1 MADEK
6 VIQKSGIERQTEIL
20 AAALEKAQTNGGV
33 LLNASQKSYPRL
45 FEKGLVVSPANA
57 LIMAIHSDNGEFKT
71 NNYTLFNRTQQR
83 GEAIRRGQKGVPFTW
98 INNEYAS
105 KENPEEKISKAEYN
119 KLPDEEK
126 GKFQVSPK
134 QETYTL
140 FNIDQ
145 STMANVHKE
154 DYEAQVEKYGN
165 KEQSEGYM
173 STQDR
178 QLRTDVNQFILNI
191 RDNLVPIRKDASGV
205 ALYDEKKDAV
215 ILPSQKVFDS
225 YNDYVQETAR
235 LVARATG
242 TPQRL
247 DREGFHQ
254 QEGESP
260 SLRAQTKEILTHELA
275 SAVKMLD
282 FGLPAKMRPETLQ
295 SVIPNAL
302 QFMKEDPK
310 FTEGLL
316 RDVNRTV
323 GMIKKAENG
332 EKIKLK
338 EPGETPQ
345 QKWDKNFPMQDA
357 PEKFQGI
364 VMLKDDEGKW
374 TITAKAENEPRFAIH
389 PTYEDVSLFFDVIKN
404 DQDEAHVKEFRTQIA
419 QKYHEE
425 FAKDPSKGID
435 LFTSNASKEALDLI
449 TKVNAFKSKDSKVY
463 LVATIADERQKPVE
477 LPSELWQRLY
487 LADNKKEYKPHLAA
501 TLYSDV
507 LAAKL
512 EEMKHATSVKVDGT
526 PQHEEK
532 EHQDYHQNLDAQSEK
547 QKQEEHKRQNSPEQK
562 EKAKQEEKAKEEATK
577 AETKA
582 VATVALSPMVKQ
594 FIDLKKKHPDALLLF
609 RCGDFY
615 ETYKEDAEKAS
626 KILGITL
633 TRSSKT
639 KDEKGKPLAMAGFP
653 YHALDTYLP
662 KLIRAGERVA
672 ICDQIEDPRR
682 SASQGTSANAE
693 SAAKQEVK
701 EEVFA
706 QKQVKTENEQQRMV
720 GMHR

>member
-45 FEKGLVVSPANA
+45 FDKGMIVSPANA

-98 INNEYAS
+98 VTNEYAS
-105 KENPEEKISKAEYN
+105 KENPEEKISKAEYY
-119 KLPDEEK
+119 KLSEDDK
-126 GKFQVSPK
+126 AKFQVSPK

-145 STMANVHKE
+145 STMPSVHKE
-154 DYEAQVEKYGN
+154 DYEAQVKEYGG
-165 KEQSEGYM
+165 KEQSEAYM
-173 STQDR
+173 SAEDR
-178 QLRTDVNQFILNI
+178 QLRMDVNQFILNI
-191 RDNLVPIRKDASGV
+191 RDNLVPIRKEASGFS
-205 ALYDEKKDAV
+205 LYDDKKDAV
-215 ILPSQKVFDS
+215 LIPSQKTFES

-235 LVARATG
+235 LVAMAAG
-242 TPQRL
+242 SPQRL
-247 DREGFHQ
+247 GREGFFRPD
-254 QEGESP
+254 GDTP
-260 SLRAQTKEILTHELA
+260 SLKAQTKEIMTHELV
-275 SAVKMLD
+275 SAIKMLD
-282 FGLPAKMRPETLQ
+282 FGLPAKMREETLR
-295 SVIPNAL
+295 STVPNAL

-310 FTEGLL
+310 FTEELL
-316 RDVNRTV
+316 HDVNRTL
-323 GMIKKAENG
+323 GMIKKAESG

-338 EPGETPQ
+338 EPVQTPQ
-345 QKWDKNFPMQDA
+345 QKWDKNFPMENVPD
-357 PEKFQGI
+357 KFQGV
-364 VMLKDDEGKW
+364 VMVKDDEGKW
-374 TITAKAENEPRFAIH
+374 TLTAKAENEPRFAIH

-419 QKYHEE
+419 QKYYQEL
-425 FAKDPSKGID
+425 AKDPSKGVD

-463 LVATIADERQKPVE
+463 LVATIGDERQQPVE
-477 LPSELWQRLY
+477 LSSELWQRLY
-487 LADNKKEYKPHLAA
+487 LADNKRDYKPHLAA
-501 TLYSDV
+501 ILYPEV

-512 EEMKHATSVKVDGT
+512 EEAKQATSIKVDGT

-532 EHQDYHQNLDAQSEK
+532 EHQDYHQNLDLQAEK
-547 QKQEEHKRQNSPEQK
+547 EKLEEMKRQNSPEQK
-562 EKAKQEEKAKEEATK
+562 EKEKQEEKAKEEATK

-582 VATVALSPMVKQ
+582 VAAIALSPMLKQ
-594 FIDLKKKHPDALLLF
+594 FLDLKKKHPDALLLF

-615 ETYKEDAEKAS
+615 ETYMQDAEKSS

-633 TRSSKT
+633 TKSSKT
-639 KDEKGKPLAMAGFP
+639 KDPDGKPLAMAGFP

-662 KLIRAGERVA
+662 KLIRAGQRVA
-672 ICDQIEDPRR
+672 ICDQIEAPKETTKRGITETI
-682 SASQGTSANAE
+682 APTE
-693 SAAKQEVK
+693 KQEVK
-701 EEVFA
+701 QEATKAKPEEQTQHQSF
-706 QKQVKTENEQQRMV
+706 
-720 GMHR
+720 HR

>member
-6 VIQKSGIERQTEIL
+6 IIQKSGIERQTEIL

-45 FEKGLVVSPANA
+45 FDKGMIVSPANA

-71 NNYTLFNRTQQR
+71 NSYTLFNRTQQR

-105 KENPEEKISKAEYN
+105 KENPEEKISKAEYH
-119 KLPDEEK
+119 KLPEEDK
-126 GKFQVSPK
+126 AKYQVSPK

-145 STMANVHKE
+145 STMPSVHKDE
-154 DYEAQVEKYGN
+154 YEAQVEKYGG
-165 KEQSEGYM
+165 KEQPEAYM
-173 STQDR
+173 SAEDR
-178 QLRTDVNQFILNI
+178 QLRTDVNQFILNV
-191 RDNLVPIRKDASGV
+191 RDNLVPIRKDATGIS
-205 ALYDEKKDAV
+205 LYDVNKDAV
-215 ILPSQKVFDS
+215 IIPSQKTFES

-235 LVARATG
+235 LVAMATG
-242 TPQRL
+242 SPQRL
-247 DREGFHQ
+247 GREGFNRHD
-254 QEGESP
+254 GKTP
-260 SLRAQTKEILTHELA
+260 SLKAQTKEILTHELV

-282 FGLPAKMRPETLQ
+282 FGLPAKLRDETLR
-295 SVIPNAL
+295 STVPNAL

-310 FTEGLL
+310 FTEELL

-323 GMIKKAENG
+323 GMIKKAESG
-332 EKIKLK
+332 EKIKLI
-338 EPGETPQ
+338 EPAETPQ
-345 QKWDKNFPMQDA
+345 QKWDKHFPMDNV
-357 PEKFQGI
+357 PEQFHGV
-364 VMLKDDEGKW
+364 VMLKDDDGKW
-374 TITAKAENEPRFAIH
+374 TLTAKAENEPRFAIH

-419 QKYHEE
+419 QKYYQEL
-425 FAKDPSKGID
+425 AKDPSKSVD
-435 LFTSNASKEALDLI
+435 LFKSNASKEALDLI
-449 TKVNAFKSKDSKVY
+449 SKVNAFKSKDSKVY
-463 LVATIADERQKPVE
+463 LVATIANERQQPVE
-477 LPSELWQRLY
+477 LSAELWQRLY
-487 LADNKKEYKPHLAA
+487 LADNKRDYKPHLAA
-501 TLYSDV
+501 ILYPEV

-512 EEMKHATSVKVDGT
+512 EEVKQATSVKVDGT

-532 EHQDYHQNLDAQSEK
+532 EHEDYHRDLELEADK
-547 QKQEEHKRQNSPEQK
+547 KKLEEMKRQNSPEQK
-562 EKAKQEEKAKEEATK
+562 EKEKQEEKAKEEATK

-582 VATVALSPMVKQ
+582 VAAIALSPMVKQ

-633 TRSSKT
+633 TKSTKT

-662 KLIRAGERVA
+662 KLIRAGQRVA
-672 ICDQIEDPRR
+672 ICDQIEAPKETTKRGITDMVSP
-682 SASQGTSANAE
+682 GE
-693 SAAKQEVK
+693 KQEVK
-701 EEVFA
+701 QEETKA
-706 QKQVKTENEQQRMV
+706 KTEEQTQHHGV
-720 GMHR
+720 HR